1 MLHRPRPDG
10 EPPWPA
16 DRLPSDAGLRPCRAS
31 GGSGYDRIPRRPAS
45 GDHAGR
51 RQGLRRGG
59 LRDGAARD
67 QRHAT
72 YRPEHQPAFRHRC
85 AHNPPSRLC
94 DQPAHPQTDRGRLRL
109 DEDRRR
115 APKDE
120 VSRPGQGRMDVYLC
134 SRSLQSDP
142 ATEADDGAGLMAR
155 KQVPALALA
164 FKGRWRIVA
173 MDLWDK
179 AAIDL
184 VEPGFITFNGEEGEM
199 RFIAVR
205 AWLDVRYRSRDGVPI
220 AEFSW
225 EGIDEGDQRSGR
237 GWATPADKGGLL
249 GHIFFHDGDDSGFA
263 CERR

>member
-1 MLHRPRPDG
+1 
-10 EPPWPA
+10 
-16 DRLPSDAGLRPCRAS
+16 
-31 GGSGYDRIPRRPAS
+31 
-45 GDHAGR
+45 
-51 RQGLRRGG
+51 
-59 LRDGAARD
+59 
-67 QRHAT
+67 
-72 YRPEHQPAFRHRC
+72 
-85 AHNPPSRLC
+85 
-94 DQPAHPQTDRGRLRL
+94 
-109 DEDRRR
+109 
-115 APKDE
+115 
-120 VSRPGQGRMDVYLC
+120 
-134 SRSLQSDP
+134 
-142 ATEADDGAGLMAR
+142 MAR

-179 AAIDL
+179 DAIDL

-249 GHIFFHDGDDSGFA
+249 GHIFFHNGDDSGFA
-263 CERR
+263 CEPDDFFNSLLRQPGGTRASSRSGSQAYLAPM